1 MAEEIENLND
11 IENEEKRSLFIE
23 ATVANK
29 GIIVNDQITF
39 EDWYIQDKFKS
50 DNIKISDDTKA
61 YIDDFSKRKMIDK
74 KIVKF

>member
-1 MAEEIENLND
+1 MAGEIENLND

-23 ATVANK
+23 ATGTNE
-29 GIIVNDQITF
+29 GMIVNDQITF
-39 EDWYIQDKFKS
+39 EDWYIKDKFKS

-74 KIVKF
+74 KRVKF

>member
-23 ATVANK
+23 ATGANE

-39 EDWYIQDKFKS
+39 EDWYIEDKFKS

-61 YIDDFSKRKMIDK
+61 YIDDLSKRKIIDK
-74 KIVKF
+74 KRVKF

>member
-23 ATVANK
+23 ATGANK

-74 KIVKF
+74 KRVKF

>member
-11 IENEEKRSLFIE
+11 IENEEKRSLLIE
-23 ATVANK
+23 ATGDNE

-39 EDWYIQDKFKS
+39 EDWYIEDKFKS

-61 YIDDFSKRKMIDK
+61 YIDDLSKRKIIDK
-74 KIVKF
+74 KRVKF

>member
-1 MAEEIENLND
+1 MKQQVL
-11 IENEEKRSLFIE
+11 
-23 ATVANK
+23 TK

-74 KIVKF
+74 KRVKF